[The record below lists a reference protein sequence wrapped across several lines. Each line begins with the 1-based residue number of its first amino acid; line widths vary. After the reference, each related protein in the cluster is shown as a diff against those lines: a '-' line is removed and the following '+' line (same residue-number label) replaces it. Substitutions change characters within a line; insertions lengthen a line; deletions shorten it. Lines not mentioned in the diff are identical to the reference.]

1 MTKRDV
7 LKVTVVPEIEG
18 LEAMAEKL
26 DLVSEHMRA
35 IARILRELDG
45 DAGDRDGARG

>member
-7 LKVTVVPEIEG
+7 LKVAVVPEIEG
-18 LEAMAEKL
+18 LEAMADKL
-26 DLVSEHMRA
+26 ELVSEHVRA

-45 DAGDRDGARG
+45 GADDREGARG